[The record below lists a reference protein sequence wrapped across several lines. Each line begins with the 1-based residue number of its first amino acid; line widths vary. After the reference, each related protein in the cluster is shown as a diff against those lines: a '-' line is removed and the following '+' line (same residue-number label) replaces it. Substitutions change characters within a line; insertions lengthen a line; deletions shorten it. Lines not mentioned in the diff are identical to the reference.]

1 MRVLAASDIHIG
13 QSSVT
18 LSDHQ
23 RYSGFSAWD
32 AVVDLAIDKEVDLLL
47 LAGDVVHH
55 DDGWYEA
62 YGPLLGGLRR
72 LKEHHIR
79 CVAVAGNHDANVF
92 VQLTKE
98 QDDLITVLGKGGKW
112 DYIDIENL
120 RIIGW
125 SFPSSHYTDDP
136 MKEFDRSFIETDR
149 KVLGLLHTDLDG
161 SPSRSRYAPT
171 SSSTLEMYSNVMW
184 IVGHIHKHSLKENH
198 LMCGSPYS
206 FDSSE
211 TGAHGAWLFDD
222 AFDPQFIQL
231 SPHRYET
238 CIVELDEHTTSATI
252 IHYIKQ
258 GIDNLI
264 RSLDQKHVPREL
276 YCMLHFTG
284 VLNPEVSFNTLIDAN
299 RLGEFHYPI
308 SDGINVTVSSSF
320 SEDISYKLDLVSLAK
335 EEGPIG
341 VLSSLLLD
349 PQSNQ
354 TVLQDIAEL
363 QNQSTQTNAF
373 MLIQDPQ
380 ITPPSQLLEKAGM
393 RLLRSISEQRE
404 RHE

>member
-1 MRVLAASDIHIG
+1 MDTDMAEFATTEELKAQALLEEKEPDGKLRVYKGFLGSFVTILFLIWAAFQIYTNTFGVI
-13 QSSVT
+13 
-18 LSDHQ
+18 
-23 RYSGFSAWD
+23 D
-32 AVVDLAIDKEVDLLL
+32 AIK
-47 LAGDVVHH
+47 
-55 DDGWYEA
+55 
-62 YGPLLGGLRR
+62 
-72 LKEHHIR
+72 
-79 CVAVAGNHDANVF
+79 
-92 VQLTKE
+92 
-98 QDDLITVLGKGGKW
+98 
-112 DYIDIENL
+112 
-120 RIIGW
+120 
-125 SFPSSHYTDDP
+125 
-136 MKEFDRSFIETDR
+136 
-149 KVLGLLHTDLDG
+149 
-161 SPSRSRYAPT
+161 
-171 SSSTLEMYSNVMW
+171 
-184 IVGHIHKHSLKENH
+184 
-198 LMCGSPYS
+198 
-206 FDSSE
+206 
-211 TGAHGAWLFDD
+211 
-222 AFDPQFIQL
+222 L